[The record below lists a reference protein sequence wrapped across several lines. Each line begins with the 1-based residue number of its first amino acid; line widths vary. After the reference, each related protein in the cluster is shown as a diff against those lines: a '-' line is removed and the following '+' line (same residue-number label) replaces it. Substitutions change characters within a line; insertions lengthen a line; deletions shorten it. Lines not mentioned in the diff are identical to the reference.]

1 MYIQILKSYISGYVR
16 VKIEG
21 YFIERLMN
29 LCLKKGVFLW
39 NSNRKK
45 ATLLETNVS
54 IKDFRKIVKFAKQS
68 KCKLK
73 IKQKKG
79 IPFIFHKYKKRKIF
93 FIFLFFIIL
102 TIIILSN
109 FIWNIEITGNTNIS
123 NEEIMQTLQDEGLT
137 IGKLKNKINTKEIIN
152 KMRLDRNDL
161 AWVGI
166 EINGTNAIVKIV
178 EADKKPDIIDEKDY
192 CNIVATKPRNYCKSK
207 CPKWNSISQRRR
219 YYKRRYAAYRGMA
232 RGKIYRN

>member
-1 MYIQILKSYISGYVR
+1 MFITKKGDFELYIQILKSYISGYVR

-79 IPFIFHKYKKRKIF
+79 IPFIFHMYKKRKIF

-178 EADKKPDIIDEKDY
+178 EADKKPDIIDENDY
-192 CNIVATKPRNYCKSK
+192 CNIVATKPRNHCKSK
-207 CPKWNSISQRRR
+207 CPKWNTIS
-219 YYKRRYAAYRGMA
+219 
-232 RGKIYRN
+232 